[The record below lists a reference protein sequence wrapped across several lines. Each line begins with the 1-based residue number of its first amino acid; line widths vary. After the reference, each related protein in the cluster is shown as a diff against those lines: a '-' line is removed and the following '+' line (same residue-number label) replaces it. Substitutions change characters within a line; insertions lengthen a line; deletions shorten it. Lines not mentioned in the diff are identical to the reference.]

1 VVIGSAVPLILL
13 VGLVVLPPVR
23 LASQLRGSA
32 TEPSTPSTAVLVR
45 ATTSNSMALNPA
57 LAARQEA
64 LALARLRRSVRSG
77 ADLGFTGTEVV
88 SSWYPRGSTTRVLHL
103 DQHAGGARTT
113 TAEPEST
120 DANPAAAVAGSS
132 VADPLAAFSD
142 RALVALASAYQLRL
156 AGTDSV
162 AGRAATVVVA
172 DRDGAETARLWLD
185 DATGLLLR
193 QDVMDQAGRLQ
204 RMATFVSLRTRAVV
218 PASTGPARAVG
229 SARASGS
236 ARAATAAPTAEVSA
250 GTAGWSDLNLND
262 LGRWRAE
269 GWPCLAKLAAGYVL
283 LDARRGTSS
292 GGQPM
297 LHLTYGDGLTAISVF
312 LQHGQLDDSRLTG
325 LTSADWD
332 GSVVHIRDG
341 WPEVMVWQGGE
352 TVITAVG
359 EAEPTQLRSVL
370 AALPRQPK
378 RGTLGSLQHDMGSAL
393 TWFRD

>member
-1 VVIGSAVPLILL
+1 LSPSRTVVIGSAVPLILL
-13 VGLVVLPPVR
+13 FGLVVLPPSR
-23 LASQLRGSA
+23 LVAEIRGSA
-32 TEPSTPSTAVLVR
+32 AEPVTPSAAILVG
-45 ATTSNSMALNPA
+45 ATTRTMSNPV

-64 LALARLRRSVRSG
+64 LALAQLRRSVRSG

-103 DQHAGGARTT
+103 SQRAGGARTT
-113 TAEPEST
+113 TAEPESN
-120 DANPAAAVAGSS
+120 DANPSAAVAGAS
-132 VADPLAAFSD
+132 VADPLAAFSG
-142 RALVALASAYQLRL
+142 RALVALAAAYQLRL

-162 AGRAATVVVA
+162 AGRASTIVVA
-172 DRDGAETARLWLD
+172 DRDGAEMARLWLD

-204 RMATFVSLRTRAVV
+204 RMATFVALRTRSGSS
-218 PASTGPARAVG
+218 ASTRG
-229 SARASGS
+229 SVRV
-236 ARAATAAPTAEVSA
+236 AAPTAEISA
-250 GTAGWSDLNLND
+250 RSTGWSDIDLND
-262 LGRWRAE
+262 LSRWRAE
-269 GWPCLAKLAAGYVL
+269 GWPCPARLAAGYVL
-283 LDARRGTSS
+283 LDARRGSLSS
-292 GGQPM
+292 GAPV

-312 LQHGQLDDSRLTG
+312 LQRGQLDDSRLSG
-325 LTSADWD
+325 MTSGNWG
-332 GSVVHIRDG
+332 GSVVHVRDG

-359 EAEPTQLRSVL
+359 EADPAQLRSVL

>member
-1 VVIGSAVPLILL
+1 LSPSRTVVIGSAVPLILL
-13 VGLVVLPPVR
+13 IGLVVLPPGR
-23 LASQLRGSA
+23 LVAEIRGSA
-32 TEPSTPSTAVLVR
+32 AETVTPPTAILVR
-45 ATTSNSMALNPA
+45 ATTRAVSNPA
-57 LAARQEA
+57 QAARQEV
-64 LALARLRRSVRSG
+64 LALAQLRRSVRSG

-103 DQHAGGARTT
+103 NQNPGGARTT
-113 TAEPEST
+113 TAEPESN
-120 DANPAAAVAGSS
+120 DVNPSAAVAGAS

-142 RALVALASAYQLRL
+142 RALVALAAAYQLRL

-162 AGRAATVVVA
+162 AGRSSTVVVA
-172 DRDGAETARLWLD
+172 DRDGAEMARLWLD

-204 RMATFVSLRTRAVV
+204 RMATFVALRTRAGS
-218 PASTGPARAVG
+218 STATGGRAK
-229 SARASGS
+229 ASGS
-236 ARAATAAPTAEVSA
+236 VRAAAAPATKVSA
-250 GTAGWSDLNLND
+250 SSTGWSDID
-262 LGRWRAE
+262 LKDLSRWRAE
-269 GWPCLAKLAAGYVL
+269 GWPCLTRLAAGYVL

-292 GGQPM
+292 GGAPV
-297 LHLTYGDGLTAISVF
+297 LHLTYSDGLTAISVF

-332 GSVVHIRDG
+332 GSVVHLRDG

-359 EAEPTQLRSVL
+359 EADPAQLRSVL

-393 TWFRD
+393 TWFTG